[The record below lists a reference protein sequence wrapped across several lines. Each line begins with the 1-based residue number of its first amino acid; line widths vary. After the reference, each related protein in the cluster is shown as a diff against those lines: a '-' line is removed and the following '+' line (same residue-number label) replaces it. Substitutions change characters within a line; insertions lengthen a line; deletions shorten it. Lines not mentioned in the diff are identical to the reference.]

1 MCCKYLVNLQHD
13 CIVAVAVVSQV
24 VVHVVDWVLHTW
36 SLMPHT
42 TNWVVD
48 NGKEPC
54 HLPLLPL
61 IIMLLQILLLLM
73 LSIMFLKIYIVA
85 ADPGYLPLIILS
97 LKMLSLQLSDPASC
111 LSYHAVEDVAAADA
125 EPGTP
130 SHPIVADVIAVDVE
144 PRVLLPIMLLLLLL
158 LY

>member
-48 NGKEPC
+48 NAKEPC
-54 HLPLLPL
+54 LLPLLPL

-73 LSIMFLKIYIVA
+73 FRCCCCWPWISASHHPVA
-85 ADPGYLPLIILS
+85 ENAVPAAVEPSLLPLI
-97 LKMLSLQLSDPASC
+97 PC
-111 LSYHAVEDVAAADA
+111 RWRCCCCWCW
-125 EPGTP
+125 TW
-130 SHPIVADVIAVDVE
+130 HPISSYCCRCYCCWCWTSRPTPDHVVAVAVV
-144 PRVLLPIMLLLLLL
+144 VLASNIS
-158 LY
+158 